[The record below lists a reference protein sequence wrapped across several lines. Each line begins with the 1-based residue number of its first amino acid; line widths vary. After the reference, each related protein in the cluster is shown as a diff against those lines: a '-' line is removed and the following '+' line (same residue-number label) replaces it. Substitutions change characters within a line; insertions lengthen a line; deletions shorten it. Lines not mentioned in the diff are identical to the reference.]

1 MVHISQALLS
11 NFETGKTDLD
21 AKALR
26 AVEKA
31 IVEVGRRRTTDG
43 FRSLSEAVT

>member
-1 MVHISQALLS
+1 
-11 NFETGKTDLD
+11 
-21 AKALR
+21 
-26 AVEKA
+26 VEKA